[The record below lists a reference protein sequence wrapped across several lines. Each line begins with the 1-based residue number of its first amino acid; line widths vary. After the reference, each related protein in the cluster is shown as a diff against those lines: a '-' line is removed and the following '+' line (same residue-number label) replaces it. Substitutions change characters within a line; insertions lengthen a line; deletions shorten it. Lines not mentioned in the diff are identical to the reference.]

1 MSQPPEWSAPDAS
14 GEPRGAAAPAEG
26 TGGPAPG
33 NQGQGVPGGPAPGTG
48 PGTAQGADPGA
59 QPGGWATAAWGAQPG
74 THSWAPTW
82 DRGAPQPGPQGAP
95 GAQQGAAQQAAAQ
108 GPYGGAPPWGTP
120 SWAPQ
125 PPRPG
130 IIPLRPIALGEIYDG
145 AFRAIRGNPRTMIGI
160 AAIVMAIT
168 TLATT
173 VPQAVALQNFGES
186 ELFDPSASQLT
197 AADVAVE
204 FSGLIVPTVVPI
216 LVQALAITV
225 VSGMLIVA
233 VSNAVLGRGTSPKQ
247 LWHRTRG
254 RVPALI
260 GLAVLLLVLTL
271 TTVTLLITPG
281 VVLVVADQ
289 VLLGVVLGGL
299 GLVLG
304 FVAFIALTYGF
315 WSLAAPALL
324 LENLSVLAAMRR
336 SWQLVSRSFWRVV
349 GIMFL
354 TAILVGFVSTFIAT
368 PFSLASS
375 LITLGQDE
383 PYADLGLTL
392 VQLLIGQ
399 VGSILSGAVLYPLT
413 AAVTALLYIDLRM
426 RQEGLDLELIRAAEV
441 PGR

>member
-1 MSQPPEWSAPDAS
+1 
-14 GEPRGAAAPAEG
+14 
-26 TGGPAPG
+26 
-33 NQGQGVPGGPAPGTG
+33 
-48 PGTAQGADPGA
+48 
-59 QPGGWATAAWGAQPG
+59 
-74 THSWAPTW
+74 
-82 DRGAPQPGPQGAP
+82 
-95 GAQQGAAQQAAAQ
+95 
-108 GPYGGAPPWGTP
+108 
-120 SWAPQ
+120 
-125 PPRPG
+125 
-130 IIPLRPIALGEIYDG
+130 
-145 AFRAIRGNPRTMIGI
+145 MIGI

-225 VSGMLIVA
+225 